1 MSNQDSK
8 PGYIADVFKFAA
20 EQRSLSGRV
29 EVAAMQRLAD
39 QLADTAGAVEY
50 RIEGSREPE
59 SGPRLLLK
67 IDGRLM
73 LRCQRCLSG
82 LGWDLTVSTLLQPV
96 RAGQEIPD
104 DELEDDEV
112 DAIEVGD
119 DLDVLGLIEDEI
131 LLALPI
137 APRHDECESP
147 RPDGGAE
154 KKSPFAVLS
163 GLRGNDSAV

>member
-8 PGYIADVFKFAA
+8 PGYIADVFKFAT
-20 EQRSLSGRV
+20 EQRSLAGKVQIAS
-29 EVAAMQRLAD
+29 MQRLVD
-39 QLADTAGAVEY
+39 QLTDTAGVVEY
-50 RIEGSREPE
+50 RIDGSRTPE
-59 SGPRLLLK
+59 NGPRLQLK

-73 LRCQRCLSG
+73 LRCQRCLGG
-82 LGWDLTVSTLLQPV
+82 LGWDLAVSTLLQPV

-137 APRHDECESP
+137 APRHDECGTL
-147 RPDGGAE
+147 RPEGGVE
-154 KKSPFAVLS
+154 KKSPFAVLAE
-163 GLRGNDSAV
+163 LRDKGNAA

>member
-8 PGYIADVFKFAA
+8 PGHIADVFKFAA
-20 EQRSLSGRV
+20 EQRSLSGRI
-29 EVAAMQRLAD
+29 EIAAMPRLAD
-39 QLADTAGAVEY
+39 LLTDTAGIVEY
-50 RIEGSREPE
+50 RIDGSREPDI
-59 SGPRLLLK
+59 GPRLKLS

-73 LRCQRCLSG
+73 LRCQRCLGG
-82 LGWDLTVSTLLQPV
+82 LGWDLAVSTLLQPV

-119 DLDVLGLIEDEI
+119 ELDVLGLVEDEI

-137 APRHDECESP
+137 APRHDACGSLLA
-147 RPDGGAE
+147 DGGAE
-154 KKSPFAVLS
+154 KKSPFSVLS
-163 GLRGNDSAV
+163 GLRRSGSAE